1 MKILNTK
8 FGRQAIAAALILS
21 AMASMSLGAF
31 AAEPSAETAADEA
44 VVAGYL
50 PPQDESIMTQGD
62 IALHSSDAQTTAERD
77 PNYGGYAAP
86 VEDPIQGNVMM
97 IAETGDA
104 QTSESTI
111 ASNPAYSARYTVK
124 GLLGKQVLYTAS
136 VKDQVLTLSVPEDVA
151 TFRAT
156 VGEMRKLMDNGV
168 RTVVLTTNKASTTLN
183 LSLLCEGQR
192 DTTKVTLRHIGS
204 SAVLHVGLRCR
215 RDLLVGRDSNYG
227 GYASPVENPIQGN
240 VMMISDETP
249 LPSDTPVE
257 KSEARYTVK
266 GLLGK
271 QVLYTARQE
280 GRVLT
285 LDVPDDNATFR
296 TTILDMQTLMNQGV
310 STLVLKTDKTSTTL
324 NLTLLCQGQKPGTR
338 VTLRH
343 LGSSAHLTVGFRGRR
358 DLIVG
363 R

>member
-50 PPQDESIMTQGD
+50 PPQDESTMTQGD
-62 IALHSSDAQTTAERD
+62 IALHSSDAQTSAERD
-77 PNYGGYAAP
+77 PNYGGYASP

-124 GLLGKQVLYTAS
+124 GLLGKQVLYTA
-136 VKDQVLTLSVPEDVA
+136 
-151 TFRAT
+151 
-156 VGEMRKLMDNGV
+156 
-168 RTVVLTTNKASTTLN
+168 
-183 LSLLCEGQR
+183 
-192 DTTKVTLRHIGS
+192 
-204 SAVLHVGLRCR
+204 
-215 RDLLVGRDSNYG
+215 
-227 GYASPVENPIQGN
+227 
-240 VMMISDETP
+240 
-249 LPSDTPVE
+249 
-257 KSEARYTVK
+257 
-266 GLLGK
+266 
-271 QVLYTARQE
+271 RQE

-285 LDVPDDNATFR
+285 LDAPDDNATFR

-310 STLVLKTDKTSTTL
+310 STLVLKTGKTSTTL
-324 NLTLLCQGQKPGTR
+324 NLTLLCQDQKPGTR

>member
-1 MKILNTK
+1 MRLLNKNTA
-8 FGRQAIAAALILS
+8 RRAAAAAALLTMTA
-21 AMASMSLGAF
+21 AMSVGAF
-31 AAEPSAETAADEA
+31 AADDT

-50 PPQDESIMTQGD
+50 PPQAESVMTQGD
-62 IALHSSDAQTTAERD
+62 IALHSD
-77 PNYGGYAAP
+77 
-86 VEDPIQGNVMM
+86 
-97 IAETGDA
+97 
-104 QTSESTI
+104 
-111 ASNPAYSARYTVK
+111 
-124 GLLGKQVLYTAS
+124 
-136 VKDQVLTLSVPEDVA
+136 VP
-151 TFRAT
+151 
-156 VGEMRKLMDNGV
+156 VGEVDP
-168 RTVVLTTNKASTTLN
+168 
-183 LSLLCEGQR
+183 
-192 DTTKVTLRHIGS
+192 
-204 SAVLHVGLRCR
+204 
-215 RDLLVGRDSNYG
+215 NYG

-285 LDVPDDNATFR
+285 LDAPDDNATFR

-324 NLTLLCQGQKPGTR
+324 NLTLLCQDQKPGTR

-343 LGSSAHLTVGFRGRR
+343 LGSSVHLTVGFRSRR